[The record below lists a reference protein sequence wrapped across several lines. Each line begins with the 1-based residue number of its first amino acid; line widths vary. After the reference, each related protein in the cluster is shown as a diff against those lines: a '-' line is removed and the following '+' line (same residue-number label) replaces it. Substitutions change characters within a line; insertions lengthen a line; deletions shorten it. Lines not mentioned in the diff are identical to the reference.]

1 MKAKTMMNISDEM
14 LQQFAQNASQETIAA
29 KLNTMATTMGDTPF
43 CEWVAREIVDRTR
56 PQQAVP
62 ETYAQYR
69 PVVRDGIEFFL
80 SRVRRPRLVELIAS
94 QLKLP
99 PDTAP
104 EQRLLEL
111 AKRFPTLHKLGQT
124 IARNP
129 GLDPQVKKWLIHLEH
144 GRYGTPMDG
153 LMARIDDLVE
163 RSGERGQLAVAPDI
177 LAEASVGAV
186 IPFEKASAGSKAALR
201 GVFKILRPGVRSQV
215 EEELA
220 ILEATARFFEDHRSR
235 YPLKNLQFL
244 DLFHEVRQ
252 RLVREIDVAAEQ
264 DHLAE
269 AAGFYS
275 GQSDVKIPQR
285 LPFSTDTVTA
295 MTFLEG
301 PKITDADLT
310 SAQRRRIATLLF
322 DALICKPLFSRRPA
336 SLFHGDPHAGNIL
349 ALRNAATGR
358 LGIGLVDWS
367 LAGHLSKPERI
378 RAAQLIQAV
387 FKSDL
392 SGIRRTVTALN
403 QGPTMDTH
411 GRRQFRQRLLDLM
424 RSTDFASRPL
434 VGRSFKLLEHL
445 ALEGFVFPADL
456 MLFGKAIFTLEGVLN
471 DLWPRFDMDAAIT
484 RHLTNLMTREVPHR
498 FRGLFFPLTDRPENY
513 PSLVSNAELHT
524 LMMHH
529 YFSVLRASSNIFD
542 RYCSA
547 WGRLFTMPLAAVP
560 APISTKDVV
569 KR

>member
-1 MKAKTMMNISDEM
+1 MFNISDQM

-29 KLNTMATTMGDTPF
+29 RLNAMAATMGDTPF
-43 CEWVAREIVDRTR
+43 CEWVAREIVARTQ

-69 PVVRDGIEFFL
+69 PVVRDGIAFFL
-80 SRVRRPRLVELIAS
+80 SRVSRPRLVDLIAS
-94 QLKLP
+94 QLKLA
-99 PDTAP
+99 PDIGP
-104 EQRLLEL
+104 EERLLEL

-129 GLDPQVKKWLIHLEH
+129 GIDPQVKKWLIHLEH
-144 GRYGTPMDG
+144 GHYGTPMES
-153 LMARIDDLVE
+153 LMARIDDLVKGSAE
-163 RSGERGQLAVAPDI
+163 KGQIEVAPAI

-186 IPFEKASAGSKAALR
+186 IAFEKAATGPQALVQ
-201 GVFKILRPGVRSQV
+201 GVFKTLRPGVRRRV
-215 EEELA
+215 REELA
-220 ILEATARFFEDHRSR
+220 ILEATAHYFEEHRGR
-235 YPLKNLQFL
+235 YPLKNMQFL

-252 RLVREIDVAAEQ
+252 RLAKEIDVAAEQ
-264 DHLAE
+264 GYLVE
-269 AAGFYS
+269 AAAFYS
-275 GQSDVKIPQR
+275 GQPDIKIPER

-301 PKITDADLT
+301 PKITDAQLD
-310 SAQRRRIATLLF
+310 SAERRRIATLLF
-322 DALICKPLFSRRPA
+322 DALICKPLFSSRA
-336 SLFHGDPHAGNIL
+336 ESLFHGDPHAGNIL
-349 ALRNAATGR
+349 AVRDAVTRRLR
-358 LGIGLVDWS
+358 IGLVDWS
-367 LAGHLSKPERI
+367 LAGHLGKPERI

-529 YFSVLRASSNIFD
+529 YFSVLRASSSIFD